1 MAQEIGKMEVIGE
14 IVSLYDRIAE
24 LEADSSNSFIEKLCK
39 GKGDTD
45 MMDDYF
51 MKVGR
56 KSVFDDS
63 FGYWQ
68 SVNVAPEDDGS
79 LYVQSFEDWRERAV
93 IRIPNVFSRVNFY
106 KSFDKE
112 LRELYEER
120 KDEAVERFEK
130 YGKKGA
136 DVEED

>member
-24 LEADSSNSFIEKLCK
+24 LEADSPNSFIEKPC
-39 GKGDTD
+39 KGDTD
-45 MMDDYF
+45 MIDDYF

-63 FGYWQ
+63 VAYWH
-68 SVNVAPEDDGS
+68 SVDVAREADGS
-79 LYVQSFEDWRERAV
+79 LYVQSFEDWRKDII
-93 IRIPNVFSRVNFY
+93 IRIPDVFSKVNFY

-112 LRELYEER
+112 LRELYEE
-120 KDEAVERFEK
+120 KKSEAVERFEK
-130 YGKKGA
+130 SDKKRA

>member
-24 LEADSSNSFIEKLCK
+24 LEADSSSSFIEKLCK
-39 GKGDTD
+39 GKSDTD

-56 KSVFDDS
+56 KFVFDDS
-63 FGYWQ
+63 LGCWQ
-68 SVNVAPEDDGS
+68 SVYVAYEADGS
-79 LYVQSFEDWRERAV
+79 LNVQSFEDWRKRAV
-93 IRIPNVFSRVNFY
+93 ISIPDVFSKVNFY

-112 LRELYEER
+112 LRELYE
-120 KDEAVERFEK
+120 KKKNEAVERFEK

>member
-1 MAQEIGKMEVIGE
+1 MAQEIGKMEVIRE

-24 LEADSSNSFIEKLCK
+24 LEADSPNSFIEKLCK
-39 GKGDTD
+39 GKGDND
-45 MMDDYF
+45 MINDYL

-63 FGYWQ
+63 VSYWY
-68 SVNVAPEDDGS
+68 SVDVSRESDGS
-79 LYVQSFEDWRERAV
+79 LYVQSFEDWRKNAV
-93 IRIPNVFSRVNFY
+93 NLVPDVFSKVNFY

-112 LRELYEER
+112 LRELYED
-120 KDEAVERFEK
+120 KKSKAVEQFEK
-130 YGKKGA
+130 FDKKGA

>member
-24 LEADSSNSFIEKLCK
+24 LEADSPNSFIEKPCK

-45 MMDDYF
+45 MIDDYF

-63 FGYWQ
+63 VGYWH
-68 SVNVAPEDDGS
+68 SVDVAREADGS
-79 LYVQSFEDWRERAV
+79 LYVQSFEDWSKDIIV
-93 IRIPNVFSRVNFY
+93 RIPDVFSKVNFY

-112 LRELYEER
+112 LRELYEE
-120 KDEAVERFEK
+120 KKSEAVERFEK
-130 YGKKGA
+130 FDKKGA

>member
-24 LEADSSNSFIEKLCK
+24 LEADSSSSFIEKLCK
-39 GKGDTD
+39 GKGDND

-63 FGYWQ
+63 LGYWQ
-68 SVNVAPEDDGS
+68 SVDVAREADGS
-79 LYVQSFEDWRERAV
+79 LYVQSFEDWRKHAV
-93 IRIPNVFSRVNFY
+93 IRIPDVFSKVNFY

-112 LRELYEER
+112 LRELYEEK

>member
-24 LEADSSNSFIEKLCK
+24 LEADSPNSFIEKLCK
-39 GKGDTD
+39 CKGDND
-45 MMDDYF
+45 MINDYL

-63 FGYWQ
+63 VSYWH
-68 SVNVAPEDDGS
+68 SVDVAREADGS
-79 LYVQSFEDWRERAV
+79 LYVQSFEDWSKNVVNRV
-93 IRIPNVFSRVNFY
+93 PDVFSKVNFY

-112 LRELYEER
+112 LRELYED
-120 KDEAVERFEK
+120 KKSKAVERFEK
-130 YGKKGA
+130 FDKKGA

>member
-45 MMDDYF
+45 MMNDYF

-63 FGYWQ
+63 VGYWR
-68 SVNVAPEDDGS
+68 SVDVAREADGS
-79 LYVQSFEDWRERAV
+79 LHVQSFEDWRKNAIV
-93 IRIPNVFSRVNFY
+93 RIPDVFSKVTFY

-112 LRELYEER
+112 LRELYEE
-120 KDEAVERFEK
+120 KKGEAVERFEK
-130 YGKKGA
+130 FDKKGA

>member
-45 MMDDYF
+45 MMNDYF

-63 FGYWQ
+63 LGYWQ
-68 SVNVAPEDDGS
+68 SVDVAREADGS
-79 LYVQSFEDWRERAV
+79 LYVQSFEDWRKNAV
-93 IRIPNVFSRVNFY
+93 TRIPYVFSKVNFY

-112 LRELYEER
+112 LRELYED
-120 KDEAVERFEK
+120 KKSEAVERFEK
-130 YGKKGA
+130 FDKKGA
-136 DVEED
+136 DVEEE

>member
-24 LEADSSNSFIEKLCK
+24 LEADSPNSFIEKPC
-39 GKGDTD
+39 KGDTD
-45 MMDDYF
+45 MIDDYF

-63 FGYWQ
+63 VGYWH
-68 SVNVAPEDDGS
+68 SVDVAREADGS
-79 LYVQSFEDWRERAV
+79 LYVQSFEDWREDAIV
-93 IRIPNVFSRVNFY
+93 RIPDVFSKVNFY

-112 LRELYEER
+112 LRELYEE
-120 KDEAVERFEK
+120 KKSEAVERFEK
-130 YGKKGA
+130 FDKKGA

>member
-24 LEADSSNSFIEKLCK
+24 LEADSPNSFIEKPC
-39 GKGDTD
+39 KGDTD
-45 MMDDYF
+45 MIDDYF

-63 FGYWQ
+63 VGYWK
-68 SVNVAPEDDGS
+68 SVDVAREADGS
-79 LYVQSFEDWRERAV
+79 LYVQSFEDWRKDV
-93 IRIPNVFSRVNFY
+93 ITRVPDVFSKVNFY

-112 LRELYEER
+112 LRELYEE
-120 KDEAVERFEK
+120 KKSEAVERFEK
-130 YGKKGA
+130 FDKKGA